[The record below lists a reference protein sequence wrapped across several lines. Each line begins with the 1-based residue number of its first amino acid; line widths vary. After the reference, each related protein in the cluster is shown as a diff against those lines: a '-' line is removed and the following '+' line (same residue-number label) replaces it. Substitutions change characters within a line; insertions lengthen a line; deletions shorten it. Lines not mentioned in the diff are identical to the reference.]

1 MLYIT
6 IPATEMFDESTQEF
20 LKFKEQTLQLE
31 HSLVSISKW
40 ESKWCKP
47 FLSKS
52 PKTDEETL
60 DYIRCMTISQNVSQE
75 TFNRLT
81 SENISQIYNYINN
94 PMTATTFYE
103 DKKNKT
109 NNETV
114 TSELIYYWMIAL
126 NIPLECQKWHINRLL
141 TLIRVC
147 NIKNQPPK
155 KMSRREILDRNRA
168 LNEARKKQLN
178 TKG

>member
-6 IPATEMFDESTQEF
+6 IPETEMFDESTQEF

-60 DYIRCMTISQNVSQE
+60 DYIKCMTISQNVSQE

-81 SENISQIYNYINN
+81 PENISQIYNYINIIN
-94 PMTATTFYE
+94 DART
-103 DKKNKT
+103 KT
-109 NNETV
+109 PE
-114 TSELIYYWMIAL
+114 
-126 NIPLECQKWHINRLL
+126 
-141 TLIRVC
+141 
-147 NIKNQPPK
+147 
-155 KMSRREILDRNRA
+155 RE
-168 LNEARKKQLN
+168 
-178 TKG
+178 

>member
-1 MLYIT
+1 MLCIT
-6 IPATEMFDESTQEF
+6 IPETEMYDESTQEF
-20 LKFKEQTLQLE
+20 STVKAQTLQLE

-60 DYIRCMTISQNVSQE
+60 DYIKCMTITQNIKPE
-75 TFNRLT
+75 IFNRLT
-81 SENISQIYNYINN
+81 SENIAQIYNYINAS
-94 PMTATTFYE
+94 MTATTFYE
-103 DKKNKT
+103 DTNSKT
-109 NNETV
+109 NSEQV
-114 TSELIYYWMIAL
+114 TSELIYYWMITL
-126 NIPLECQKWHINRLL
+126 NIPLECQKWHLNRLL
-141 TLIRVC
+141 TLIKVC
-147 NIKNQPPK
+147 NVKNQPPK
-155 KMSRREILDRNRA
+155 KLSKSELLSRNRA